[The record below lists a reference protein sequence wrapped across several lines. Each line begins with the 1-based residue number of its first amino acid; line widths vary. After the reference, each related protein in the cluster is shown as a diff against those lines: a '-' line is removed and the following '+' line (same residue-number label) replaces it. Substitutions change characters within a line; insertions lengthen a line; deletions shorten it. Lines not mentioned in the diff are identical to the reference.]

1 MSTRELYGYA
11 EWTLSGDN
19 RPGVPVAIFQME
31 CMSCHEQSSAADN
44 DGTPQQT
51 WALDHTGRN
60 PDHQEFKLITETYWR
75 VEPRR
80 GNPYSEIN
88 S

>member
-1 MSTRELYGYA
+1 MSTRAFQAHA

-19 RPGVPVAIFQME
+19 REGVPVAIFQMT
-31 CMSCHEQSSAADN
+31 CMTCQAESPAADN
-44 DGTPQQT
+44 DGNPSQT

-60 PDHQEFKLITETYWR
+60 PGHRGFKLLTETFWR

-80 GNPYSEIN
+80 GNPYAEVRP
-88 S
+88 

>member
-1 MSTRELYGYA
+1 MATRECHAYA
-11 EWTLSGDN
+11 EWGFSPDD
-19 RPGVPVAIFQME
+19 RPGVPVVIFHIE
-31 CMSCHEQSSAADN
+31 CTSCHERPAEASD

-60 PDHQEFKLITETYWR
+60 PDHQGFKLNTETFWR

-80 GNPYSEIN
+80 DNPYAEIRP
-88 S
+88 